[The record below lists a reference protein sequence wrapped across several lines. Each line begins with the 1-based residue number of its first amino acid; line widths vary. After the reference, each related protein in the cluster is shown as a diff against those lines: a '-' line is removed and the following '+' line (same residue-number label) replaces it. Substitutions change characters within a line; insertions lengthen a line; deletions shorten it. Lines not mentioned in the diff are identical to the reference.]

1 MIKLFL
7 IISIVYHTALFSE
20 KIDFNAM
27 APLHVMHYND
37 STLEEDEDWVLFSKH
52 LDEAHSIG
60 IDAISV
66 DIWWGFVERQNNQFY
81 WSYYFKVFDLIIENN
96 LDIIPIMSFHSFDPG
111 KNSKFR
117 APVPLWAW
125 DLISKESGFATKDL
139 KYTSEDMD
147 FYKQHKYSSEYISLW
162 LDEWTLVQYSEFI
175 REFISVFK
183 DYQPYFQEINIS
195 LGPTGELRYP
205 SYNGHDG
212 GKFPNR
218 GRMQCYSK
226 PAQYHFLKWMQ
237 EKYPERKISLDILI
251 ESSELKNSLKKQN
264 YRNNPD
270 IQDLFEWYNY
280 SLMAHGNRVLKVAME
295 LIPQNISVGFKF
307 PGIHWKIEDPTMPRI
322 SEMTCGLINAKTLDG
337 EDAYANSLKIVIKDL
352 PLDRLV
358 FHFTC
363 IEQMNSTGI
372 NDIKTGYS
380 RPEILVDEV
389 SSASKKLG
397 LLIKGENSLSKNL
410 YNKSAWSKIE
420 NIFER
425 KRFLGITIMRVKDIS
440 KDNPL
445 GFKQYR
451 RLIKKNK

>member
-7 IISIVYHTALFSE
+7 ITYIIYHNALFSE

-37 STLEEDEDWVLFSKH
+37 SNLEENEDWVLFSKH
-52 LDEAHSIG
+52 LDEANSIG
-60 IDAISV
+60 VDAISV
-66 DIWWGFVERQNNQFY
+66 DVWWGFVEKQNNNFY
-81 WSYYFKVFDLIIENN
+81 WSYYFKVFNLIIENN

-111 KNSKFR
+111 ENSKFK

-125 DLISKESGFATKDL
+125 NLISKESGLTKQDL

-147 FYKQHKYSSEYISLW
+147 VYKKHKHSDEYISLW
-162 LDEWTLVQYSEFI
+162 LDKWTLVQYSEFI
-175 REFISVFK
+175 SEFISVFK
-183 DYQPYFQEINIS
+183 DYHTYFQEINIS

-205 SYNGHDG
+205 SYNGHDE

-226 PAQYHFLKWMQ
+226 PAQDHFLRWMQ
-237 EKYPERKISLDILI
+237 EKYPERKITSDILV

-264 YRNNPD
+264 YRNNPE

-280 SLMAHGNRVLKVAME
+280 SLMEHGNRVLKVAMA

-307 PGIHWKIEDPTMPRI
+307 PGIHWKIKDPILPRI
-322 SEMTCGLINAKTLDG
+322 SEMTCGLINAKTLIG
-337 EDAYANSLKIVIKDL
+337 EDAYENSLKLVIKDL
-352 PLDRLV
+352 PLDRLI

-363 IEQMNSTGI
+363 IEQMNSTAP
-372 NDIKTGYS
+372 NDYMTGYS
-380 RPEILVDEV
+380 RPEVLVEEV

-420 NIFER
+420 NIFEA
-425 KRFLGITIMRVKDIS
+425 KRFSGITIMRVKDIS

-445 GFKQYR
+445 GHKQYMK
-451 RLIKKNK
+451 LIKKNN

>member
-7 IISIVYHTALFSE
+7 ITYIIYHTALFSE

-37 STLEEDEDWVLFSKH
+37 SNLEENEDWILFSKH
-52 LDEAHSIG
+52 LDEANSIG
-60 IDAISV
+60 VDAISV
-66 DIWWGFVERQNNQFY
+66 DVWWGFVERQNNEFY
-81 WSYYFKVFDLIIENN
+81 WSYYFKVFDMIIENS

-111 KNSKFR
+111 ENSKFR

-125 DLISKESGFATKDL
+125 DLISKEYGLRIQDL
-139 KYTSEDMD
+139 KYNSEDMD
-147 FYKQHKYSSEYISLW
+147 IDKQPKYSDEYISLW
-162 LDEWTLVQYSEFI
+162 LDKWTLVQYSEFI
-175 REFISVFK
+175 SEFISVFK

-226 PAQYHFLKWMQ
+226 PAQDHFLKWMQ
-237 EKYPERKISLDILI
+237 EKYPAKTKFSDILVK
-251 ESSELKNSLKKQN
+251 SSEFKNNIKKQN
-264 YRNNPD
+264 YRSNPD
-270 IQDLFEWYNY
+270 IQDLFQWYNY
-280 SLMAHGNRVLKVAME
+280 SLMKHGNRVLKIAME
-295 LIPQNISVGFKF
+295 LIPENISVGFKM
-307 PGIHWKIEDPTMPRI
+307 PGIHWKIKDPKMARI

-337 EDAYANSLKIVIKDL
+337 EEAYAYSLKLVISDL
-352 PLDRLV
+352 PLERLI

-363 IEQMNSTGI
+363 IEQVNSTSI
-372 NDIKTGYS
+372 NDFKTGYS

-389 SSASKKLG
+389 STASKGLG
-397 LLIKGENSLSKNL
+397 LIIKGENSLSKNL
-410 YNKSAWSKIE
+410 YNKSAWLKIE
-420 NIFER
+420 KILET
-425 KRFLGITIMRVKDIS
+425 KRFSGVTIMRVKDIS

-445 GFKQYR
+445 GFKQYKS
-451 RLIKKNK
+451 LIEKNK

>member
-7 IISIVYHTALFSE
+7 ITYIIYHTALFSE

-37 STLEEDEDWVLFSKH
+37 SNLEENEDWVLFSKH
-52 LDEAHSIG
+52 LDEANSIG
-60 IDAISV
+60 VDAISV
-66 DIWWGFVERQNNQFY
+66 DVWWGFVEKQNNNFY
-81 WSYYFKVFDLIIENN
+81 WSYYFKVFNLIIENN

-111 KNSKFR
+111 ENSKFK

-125 DLISKESGFATKDL
+125 NLISKESGLTKQDL

-147 FYKQHKYSSEYISLW
+147 VYKKHKHSDEYISLW
-162 LDEWTLVQYSEFI
+162 LDKWTLVQYSEFI
-175 REFISVFK
+175 SEFISVFK
-183 DYQPYFQEINIS
+183 DYHTYFQEINIS

-205 SYNGHDG
+205 SYNGHDEG
-212 GKFPNR
+212 NFPNR

-226 PAQYHFLKWMQ
+226 PAQDHFLRWMQ
-237 EKYPERKISLDILI
+237 KKYPERKITSDILV

-264 YRNNPD
+264 YRNNPE

-280 SLMAHGNRVLKVAME
+280 SLMEHGNRVLKVAMA

-307 PGIHWKIEDPTMPRI
+307 PGIHWKIKDPILPRI
-322 SEMTCGLINAKTLDG
+322 SEMTCGLINAKTLIG
-337 EDAYANSLKIVIKDL
+337 EDAYENSLKLVIKDL
-352 PLDRLV
+352 PLDRLI

-363 IEQMNSTGI
+363 IEQMNSTAP
-372 NDIKTGYS
+372 NDYMTGYS
-380 RPEILVDEV
+380 RPEVLVDEV

-420 NIFER
+420 NIFEA
-425 KRFLGITIMRVKDIS
+425 KRFSGITIMRVKDIS

-445 GFKQYR
+445 GHKQYMK
-451 RLIKKNK
+451 LIKKNN